1 MILTLLILF
10 FSTIWGVKNFK
21 NIVNPITLFCGSYT
35 ISVFAVFFSNSLGL
49 LRLMAIE
56 DIQPFCSL
64 INIAILSFV
73 FPWLLVKTNKRV
85 LFPSTQIVEHVGFRN
100 ILFFLAVFSLLL
112 LFFIS
117 IFVGGIPMILM
128 WQGKIDISSYNDL
141 LDSMPFGMLAFI
153 LNSSIIYLL
162 FITSLFINRKYY
174 NFDIRKTAFYIVVII
189 LVCFWQSKRQLLLFF
204 IFVYAVRSYL
214 NFDGLTVKKS
224 INHNIFYLFGLL
236 YLFYLSF
243 NVVSSLRQN
252 TETVN
257 KNELLEY
264 AMYPAMNMVK
274 IVDTFPFYSK
284 GLIQPNYIL
293 TEILPRRLIGED
305 RIDFKTILFEPT
317 SPSGYLAYW
326 YMDYGCYGVVVG
338 CLLLS
343 LFSIYIYKNSMKSE
357 INLRFYLLILWCC
370 ATSSIY
376 SHFISLNF
384 FIIPYILLSLLKYCF
399 KVEKRI
405 NTIER

>member
-1 MILTLLILF
+1 MIITLLLLSF
-10 FSTIWGVKNFK
+10 LLIWGIINFK
-21 NIVNPITLFCGSYT
+21 SVVNPLSLFCGGYI
-35 ISVFAVFFSNSLGL
+35 ISVLAVFFSDSLGL

-64 INIAILSFV
+64 INIAVLSFSI
-73 FPWLLVKTNKRV
+73 PWMLVKTNKISF
-85 LFPSTQIVEHVGFRN
+85 LPSTQIIEYLRFEN
-100 ILFFLAVFSLLL
+100 IIFFLAVFSSLL

-117 IFVGGIPMILM
+117 ILIGGLPMILM
-128 WQGKIDISSYNDL
+128 WQGKMDVNTYNDL
-141 LDSMPFGMLAFI
+141 LDSMPFGILALI
-153 LNSSIIYLL
+153 LNFGIIYLL
-162 FITSLFINRKYY
+162 FVTSFLINRNYY
-174 NFDIRKTAFYIVVII
+174 NFNTKLIVFYIVIII
-189 LVCFWQSKRQLLLFF
+189 LVCFWQSKRQLLLLF
-204 IFVYAVRSYL
+204 IFIYAARSYL
-214 NFDGLTVKKS
+214 NSNNLIKNKY
-224 INHNIFYLFGLL
+224 INFNFLYLFGLL

-243 NVVSSLRQN
+243 NIVSSLRQN
-252 TETVN
+252 TDTVN

-284 GLIQPNYIL
+284 GLTFPNYIL

-305 RIDFKTILFEPT
+305 IIDFRTILFEPT

-326 YMDYGCYGVVVG
+326 YMDYGCYGVIMG
-338 CLLLS
+338 CIILS

-357 INLRFYLLILWCC
+357 INLRIYLLILWCC

-384 FIIPYILLSLLKYCF
+384 FIIPYILLSLSKYF
-399 KVEKRI
+399 FRIEKRSK
-405 NTIER
+405 TIDI